1 MSRTLCV
8 LTLLAA
14 VAVPTALAQYPS
26 EVVGFNG
33 PPIDVPSTS
42 QEMFRTPQFNSLS
55 ATFIVPNTGSNFD
68 RNAAFR
74 ASGAQTEGDAALRVF
89 FSWVN
94 PANPDAWVRLTTFD
108 GPVRPNPALN
118 TEGKVRFKL
127 VNISEFFAGDI
138 GICLGIRETGTLVPQ
153 MANGGKSGD
162 IEWVG
167 VSTTPNGITAGA
179 DTIVDT
185 TAAGD
190 DVQVYPVG
198 TNLTTLGLPT
208 GTAVIA
214 PGPNGVIDTTP
225 AGDDQLRRG
234 YTLDANGNRRPLP
247 VAILPP
253 SPGAAELEFN
263 LATGEVKVNGVP
275 QGGGIA
281 GMTGDGDLNAPNNR
295 GVLEHIAIVN
305 VATDP
310 AVQIDFSIDEL
321 QFESPTPDPIVP
333 PRVQPIIVA
342 GDTQVTVTDLVPQVN
357 QVTLYTNNVQV
368 GQQTVTPGTPSVV
381 FTIAA
386 AVTGDVYTAT
396 QRDTVNQVSDF
407 SPPVTVVPFPP
418 SYTFSIL
425 LDESGSGSCS
435 FAAPGWEWVGV
446 TSVSGFVPQ
455 GTPLVFRDAQW
466 QTVDIPL
473 NDPTVVRAGLGGNG
487 ALAPS
492 PTGFYTMDSIWFTIV
507 PNAGPEDLGPWEVL
521 VDGVELLDGDGQ
533 PYTAILSMED
543 GVNRF
548 PSARGQS
555 SELPDSTALL
565 GSGSYDGGSA
575 HRLAWTYD
583 NTNPTRTLGMLQR
596 VGAACGTAALI
607 PDTSTA
613 IRFHLLCRGPRTAP
627 AIPLPTIQA
636 PVVGAQDTIV
646 VDHDATATA
655 LRVYINGNA
664 VGGPITPTGAQTTIT
679 GLALQFGDSVTVTQ
693 TLPAGTSDPAYPR
706 AAARPLPPT
715 VTAPIPAGATSINV
729 TGLLTAPY
737 ATAAVVKVYAN
748 GVLVGT
754 APGGTGSA
762 NVAVPPQPTNTVI
775 EATQTVNG
783 VESFRSAK
791 VIVGTPPNPPT
802 VNPPLQAGDTTVKLT
817 GVNPLATLVTVY
829 AGNTPIGSLNPNG
842 APTVNVPVTPL
853 VALDQISATASNVSG
868 ESAKSAAKEV
878 GRGNGDVYL
887 CIGIRETAT
896 TAPIGGNGGTTGG
909 IEWLGSTTTG
919 VPTGKPVTPS
929 NSWQTIT
936 FDPAT
941 DPVRA
946 FAGAGADGNLSSAN
960 GMGALEHIALT
971 VNATS
976 PNRSVGTY
984 VLYVDNIVNVGAGPG
999 GTDALVSDFEAVP
1012 NNTNEVM
1019 FRLPRFS
1026 GSTSANLEDPT
1037 VFSGIPNSSR
1047 STDVEGNPGQSVR
1060 LSWYFRDTAA
1070 NRWVRLTTF
1079 NAPQLP
1085 NPAINLTKPIR
1096 FQYLLQQ
1103 ILPPAAPTIVSP
1115 LQQGDTTVT
1124 VTNIAANSTLVQ
1136 VFANNVPIGSVDP
1149 LGQATVTVPVT
1160 PLIHLDLITAVQSG
1174 PGGASVP
1181 SEALEV
1187 GVGNGDL
1194 LIALGIRET
1203 GDTGPLGST
1212 GGTTGPLEWIGAAA
1226 QISGAPQG
1234 KPLPAIA
1241 GWQTVIFDP
1250 ATDPVLNFFGGN
1262 GVIDGTRGVL
1272 EHVALAVNASSPNR
1286 STGPYTIYI
1295 DNVVNVGAGPGGSD
1309 FVIADF
1315 ESFAPGDE
1323 ALFQPPNFS
1332 GTTDGN
1338 VSVPP
1343 NSAVVSNVTGNPG
1356 QSNEVQWFFKD
1367 TTPGRWI
1374 RLTTSG
1380 ADNLSRPIID
1390 LTRPI
1395 RIQLLLGTPGPALCA
1410 GDLNCDGQ
1418 VDFDDIGLFVEALG
1432 YPGGAGWP
1440 YADCPWLNGDCNGN
1454 QQVDFDDIDPF
1465 VARIGASCE

>member
-1 MSRTLCV
+1 MFRTLRV
-8 LTLLAA
+8 LALLAA
-14 VAVPTALAQYPS
+14 VGVPAAWAQFPS

-33 PPIDVPSTS
+33 PPIDVPATS
-42 QEMFRTPQFNSLS
+42 QEMFRAPQFNSLS
-55 ATFIVPNTGSNFD
+55 ATFILPNTGSNFD

-74 ASGAQTEGDAALRVF
+74 ASGAQTEGEAALRVF
-89 FSWVN
+89 FTWAN

-127 VNISEFFAGDI
+127 VNISEFFAGEI

-153 MANGGKSGD
+153 MANGGTSGP

-179 DTIVDT
+179 DMIVNT

-198 TNLTTLGLPT
+198 TNLTTLGLPS
-208 GTAVIA
+208 GTAVVT
-214 PGPNGVIDTTP
+214 PGPNGVIDTAP

-253 SPGAAELEFN
+253 NPAAAELEFN
-263 LATGEVKVNGVP
+263 LVTGEVKVNGVS

-281 GMTGDGDLNAPNNR
+281 GLTGDGDLSAPNNR

-310 AVQIDFSIDEL
+310 AAQIDFSIDEL

-342 GDTQVTVTDLVPQVN
+342 GDTQVTVSGLVPQVN
-357 QVTLYTNNVQV
+357 QVTLYKNSTQIA
-368 GQQTVTPGTPSVV
+368 QQAVTPGTPSVV
-381 FTIAA
+381 FTIAP
-386 AVTGDVYTAT
+386 AVTGEVYTAK

-435 FAAPGWEWVGV
+435 SAPPGWEWVGV
-446 TSVSGFVPQ
+446 TSVTNLWLPQ
-455 GTPLVFRDAQW
+455 GTPLVFRDAVW
-466 QTVDIPL
+466 QTVDVPL
-473 NDPTVVRAGLGGNG
+473 NDPAVVRPGLGGNG

-507 PNAGPEDLGPWEVL
+507 PNAGPQDLGPWEVL
-521 VDGVELLDGDGQ
+521 IDNVELLDSLGQ
-533 PYTAILSMED
+533 PYRSILSMED

-548 PSARGQS
+548 PRARSQS
-555 SELPDSTALL
+555 SELPDVTALTS
-565 GSGSYDGGSA
+565 SGSYDGSGA
-575 HRLAWTYD
+575 HRLVWTYD
-583 NTNPTRTLGMLQR
+583 NTSPTRTLGMLQR
-596 VGAACGTAALI
+596 VGTQCGTSALI

-627 AIPLPTIQA
+627 GIPLPVVQA
-636 PVVGAQDTIV
+636 PVVGAQNTIV
-646 VDHDATATA
+646 VSHDATATA
-655 LRVYINGNA
+655 LQVYINGNP
-664 VGGPITPTGAQTTIT
+664 VGGPIAPTGTQTTIT
-679 GLALQFGDSVTVTQ
+679 GLALQYGDSVTVTQ
-693 TLPAGTSDPAYPR
+693 TLPGGTSDPAYPR
-706 AAARPLPPT
+706 AAGRPLPPT
-715 VTAPIPAGATSINV
+715 VTAPIVANATNINV
-729 TGLLTAPY
+729 TGLMTNPY
-737 ATAAVVKVYAN
+737 ATASLVKVFAN

-754 APGGTGSA
+754 APGGTASA
-762 NVAVPPQPTNTVI
+762 NVTVPPQPLNTVI
-775 EATQTVNG
+775 EATQVVNG
-783 VESFRSAK
+783 VESFKSAQ
-791 VIVGTPPNPPT
+791 VIVGTPPDPPT

-817 GVNPLATLVTVY
+817 GVNPLASLVTVY
-829 AGNTPIGSLNPNG
+829 AGNTPIGSINPNG
-842 APTVNVPVTPL
+842 ATSVNVPVTPL

-868 ESAKSAAKEV
+868 ESIKSVAKEV
-878 GRGNGDVYL
+878 GRGNGDIYM

-896 TAPIGGNGGTTGG
+896 TAPIGGNGGTTGA

-929 NSWQTIT
+929 NAWQTIT

-941 DPVRA
+941 DPVRP
-946 FAGAGADGNLSSAN
+946 FAGGADGVLSSAN
-960 GMGALEHIALT
+960 GKGVLEHIAIT

-984 VLYVDNIVNVGAGPG
+984 VLYVDNFVNVGAGPG
-999 GTDALVSDFEAVP
+999 GTDVLISDFESVP
-1012 NNTNEVM
+1012 NNTNFVM
-1019 FRLPRFS
+1019 FRAPRFS
-1026 GSTSANLEDPT
+1026 GSTDVNLEDPA
-1037 VFSGIPNSSR
+1037 VFSGIPNISR
-1047 STDVEGNPGQSVR
+1047 STDAQGNPGQSVQM
-1060 LSWYFRDTAA
+1060 SFYFRSTAA

-1079 NAPQLP
+1079 NAPVLP
-1085 NPAINLTKPIR
+1085 NPAIDLTKPIR
-1096 FQYLLQQ
+1096 FQFLLQQ
-1103 ILPPAAPTIVSP
+1103 VLPPPAPTVVSP

-1124 VTNIAANSTLVQ
+1124 VTNIAANATLVQ
-1136 VFANNVPIGSVDP
+1136 VFANGGLIGSVNP
-1149 LGQATVTVPVT
+1149 GGQPTVSVPVP
-1160 PLIHLDLITAVQSG
+1160 PLVHLDLITAVQSG
-1174 PGGASVP
+1174 PGGASAP

-1187 GVGNGDL
+1187 GRGNGDL
-1194 LIALGIRET
+1194 LITLGIRET

-1212 GGTTGPLEWIGAAA
+1212 GSATGPIEWIGAAT
-1226 QISGAPQG
+1226 QTGGAPQG
-1234 KPLPAIA
+1234 KSVPVIP
-1241 GWQTVIFDP
+1241 GWQTVTFDP

-1272 EHVALAVNASSPNR
+1272 EHIAIAVDASSPNR

-1295 DNVVNVGAGPGGSD
+1295 DNVVNVGAGPGGTD

-1315 ESFAPGDE
+1315 ESFAPGVE
-1323 ALFQPPNFS
+1323 ALFQPPDFS
-1332 GTTDGN
+1332 GSTAGN
-1338 VSVPP
+1338 LSAPP
-1343 NSAVVSNVTGNPG
+1343 NSAVVSDVTGNPG
-1356 QSNEVQWFFKD
+1356 KSNEVQWFFKD
-1367 TTPGRWI
+1367 TAASRWV

-1395 RIQLLLGTPGPALCA
+1395 RLQVLLGSPGPALCA

-1418 VDFDDIGLFVEALG
+1418 VDFDDIGRFVEALG
-1432 YPGGAGWP
+1432 YPGGVDWP
-1440 YADCPWLNGDCNGN
+1440 YADCPWLNGDCNGD
-1454 QQVDFDDIDPF
+1454 QRVDFDDIDAF
-1465 VARIGASCE
+1465 VSRIGASCN